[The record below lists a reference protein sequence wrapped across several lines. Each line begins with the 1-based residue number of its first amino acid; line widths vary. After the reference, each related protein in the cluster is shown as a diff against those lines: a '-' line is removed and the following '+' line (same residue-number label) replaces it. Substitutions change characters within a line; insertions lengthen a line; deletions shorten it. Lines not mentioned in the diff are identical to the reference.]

1 MKYTQTRKHLP
12 YLYFALGL
20 CALFIASLAST
31 SAPTQAALN
40 PQTPAYVGKLDSA
53 DCSSITGYAYDQNAI
68 DQTLSVDLYKDATHF
83 ATVPANLFRRD
94 LFGAGLENPYHGFV
108 LLTPSSFKD
117 GNIHR
122 VDALFAATS
131 KGLSDSP
138 KFLACN
144 SSLFAS
150 AVPETTASGEGKTW
164 EQGVEISSSLDGV
177 IKEVKF
183 WRAAGEPQ
191 GGHTARIWSS
201 SGGLLASRSFV
212 ENSTPG
218 WQSATMNFRISAG
231 ARYRVTYN
239 IHNVVAKTF
248 FVFNNG
254 PITKGPLTAWTSWYG
269 TPAGSFPTNNSSSN
283 FFADVVFN
291 GPR

>member
-1 MKYTQTRKHLP
+1 MKNTQTRRHLP

-31 SAPTQAALN
+31 SAPTQAALK
-40 PQTPAYVGKLDSA
+40 PPASPYVGKLDSA
-53 DCSSITGYAYDQNAI
+53 DCSSITGYAYDPNAI
-68 DQTLSVDLYKDATHF
+68 DQTLSVDLYKNSVHF

-94 LFGAGLENPYHGFV
+94 LFGAGLENPYHGFA

-117 GNIHR
+117 GNIYSIG
-122 VDALFAATS
+122 ANFATTS
-131 KGLSDSP
+131 DGLSGSP
-138 KFLACN
+138 KFIACN
-144 SSLFAS
+144 SSLFAN
-150 AVPETTASGEGKTW
+150 AVPATTASGEGKTW
-164 EQGVEISSSLDGV
+164 EQGVEISSSLEGT

-183 WRAAGEPQ
+183 WRAADEPQ
-191 GGHTARIWSS
+191 GGHIARIWSN
-201 SGGLLASRSFV
+201 SGSLLASKSFT
-212 ENSTPG
+212 ENSSPG
-218 WQSATMNFRISAG
+218 WQSATMNFRISPG
-231 ARYRVTYN
+231 DRYRITYN
-239 IHNVVAKTF
+239 IHKTVAKTF

-269 TPAGSFPTNNSSSN
+269 TPAGNFPTSNSSSN